1 VERKWIAAVDG
12 VGITS
17 APQSSASDET
27 PMVVIIPGLTS
38 DSDDAYVKHIA
49 YSSVMKGWRTLVA
62 NHRGLGG
69 VSITSDR
76 FYNAGWTE
84 DLRTIIHY
92 VHEKYPRAPL
102 FTIGTSIGANILV
115 KYLGEEGAAT
125 PVGAAAAVCSPWD
138 LVVCDR
144 FMSRKTIQKI
154 YNMVLATGLRQ
165 YANMHQSVMTRIAD
179 WDLLTKSKTVRDF
192 DRHCTRHTGKYET
205 VDTYYRHCSSAYY
218 LANVAVP
225 LLCFNSLDDPVCTKE
240 AIPWD
245 ECIANPNVVLAV
257 TKHGGHLGFFEGITA
272 HSVWWVR
279 ALTEYMT
286 VMLPSPLMHK
296 QSEIAVSNLNT
307 AQGSDLDKGPYL
319 RMSDSGEV
327 AAEDLQPASFVN
339 TGSLNRR
346 ENSRE
351 IALER
356 EDTTTGGGLGEGRQ
370 ITPSRETGVQAQTG
384 GQITLCF
391 NDHFEIIALQSA
403 LSQLLGQLQ
412 LTLEVMEHSSDNDFT
427 EVNRSNLR
435 IRPEDSLEVVVA
447 NHLKGSAVS
456 ALQAIDMPVTTVVRS
471 SFTDHRGA
479 VMTLAESRN
488 KFTIK
493 IPEELRAV
501 NGLTRQDSAKKL
513 SNTTNQKGPAQKESG
528 RRQLESNDHLLKGLI
543 GVGAQNRRMMW
554 LLVYVA
560 VVTSCPLI
568 GSALFFRARGRIAAL
583 TKRLLK

>member
-1 VERKWIAAVDG
+1 MKEERN
-12 VGITS
+12 
-17 APQSSASDET
+17 
-27 PMVVIIPGLTS
+27 LTFL
-38 DSDDAYVKHIA
+38 VLLMFNA
-49 YSSVMKGWRTLVA
+49 YS
-62 NHRGLGG
+62 
-69 VSITSDR
+69 
-76 FYNAGWTE
+76 
-84 DLRTIIHY
+84 
-92 VHEKYPRAPL
+92 
-102 FTIGTSIGANILV
+102 
-115 KYLGEEGAAT
+115 
-125 PVGAAAAVCSPWD
+125 
-138 LVVCDR
+138 
-144 FMSRKTIQKI
+144 
-154 YNMVLATGLRQ
+154 
-165 YANMHQSVMTRIAD
+165 
-179 WDLLTKSKTVRDF
+179 
-192 DRHCTRHTGKYET
+192 
-205 VDTYYRHCSSAYY
+205 
-218 LANVAVP
+218 
-225 LLCFNSLDDPVCTKE
+225 
-240 AIPWD
+240 
-245 ECIANPNVVLAV
+245 ANPNVVLAV

-279 ALTEYMT
+279 ALTEFMT

-296 QSEIAVSNLNT
+296 QSEISVSNLNT

-327 AAEDLQPASFVN
+327 AAEDLQPASFAN
-339 TGSLNRR
+339 TGPLNRR

-384 GQITLCF
+384 GRITLCF
-391 NDHFEIIALQSA
+391 NDHLEIIALQSA

-427 EVNRSNLR
+427 EVNRSDLR

-501 NGLTRQDSAKKL
+501 NGLTRQDSAKNL
-513 SNTTNQKGPAQKESG
+513 SNTTNRKGPAQKGSG
-528 RRQLESNDHLLKGLI
+528 RRQLESNDRLLKGLI